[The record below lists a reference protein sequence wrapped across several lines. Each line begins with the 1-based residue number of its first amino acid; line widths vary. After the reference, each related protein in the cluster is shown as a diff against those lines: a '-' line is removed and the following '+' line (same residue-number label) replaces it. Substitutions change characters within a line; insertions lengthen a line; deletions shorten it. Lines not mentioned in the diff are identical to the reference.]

1 MHLWDALLKGTAL
14 GLFLAI
20 SVGPT
25 LFAIL
30 KYSLNHS
37 YRAGIAFILGVSI
50 SDILYVTVA
59 NLAASWLEVL
69 HEYSKEIAYG
79 GAVILIVVGVAG
91 LVGKYRPV
99 RPSATK
105 LNISNTDYVRI
116 WTSGFLINTINPAVI
131 IIWLGSVSATANT
144 SGWYRLVMFSVC
156 LSLVLGID
164 FCKVFLADAIRRK
177 LTLRRVM
184 YLQKTSSA
192 IILTFGAALFLTT
205 YFDLHINR
213 NGLQSAHYQKQFKE
227 EFKTSETLVS
237 LQPHV

>member
-1 MHLWDALLKGTAL
+1 MQLWDALLKGLAL

-37 YRAGIAFILGVSI
+37 YKAGIAFILGVSI

-69 HEYSKEIAYG
+69 HTYGKEIAYG
-79 GAVILIVVGVAG
+79 GSIILLVVGVAG
-91 LVGKYRPV
+91 LVNKYKPI
-99 RPSATK
+99 RPSVAK
-105 LNISNTDYVRI
+105 LNISNTDYFKI

-144 SGWYRLVMFSVC
+144 SGWYRFTLFTIC
-156 LSLVLGID
+156 LTVVLGID
-164 FCKVFLADAIRRK
+164 TCKVFLADAIRRK
-177 LTLRRVM
+177 LTLRRIM
-184 YLQKTSSA
+184 YLQKISSG
-192 IILTFGAALFLTT
+192 IILAFGLALLLST
-205 YFDLHINR
+205 YFNLHLDTHDL
-213 NGLQSAHYQKQFKE
+213 
-227 EFKTSETLVS
+227 
-237 LQPHV
+237 

>member
-1 MHLWDALLKGTAL
+1 MQLWGALINGILL

-37 YRAGIAFILGVSI
+37 YKAGIAFILGVSI
-50 SDILYVTVA
+50 SDILYVVVA

-69 HEYSKEIAYG
+69 QEYSREIAYSG
-79 GAVILIVVGVAG
+79 SVILLVVGLAG
-91 LVGKYRPV
+91 LVGKYKPV
-99 RPSATK
+99 RPSAAK
-105 LNISNTDYVRI
+105 FNISKTDYFKI
-116 WTSGFLINTINPAVI
+116 WSSGFLINTINPAVI

-144 SGWYRLVMFSVC
+144 SGWYRFVMFTIC
-156 LSLVLGID
+156 LAIVLGVDI
-164 FCKVFLADAIRRK
+164 CKVFLADAIRRK

-192 IILTFGAALFLTT
+192 IILAFGIALMLTT
-205 YFDLHINR
+205 YFDLHIN
-213 NGLQSAHYQKQFKE
+213 
-227 EFKTSETLVS
+227 T
-237 LQPHV
+237 

>member
-1 MHLWDALLKGTAL
+1 MQLWDALLKGIAL

-37 YRAGIAFILGVSI
+37 YKAGIAFILGVSI

-59 NLAASWLEVL
+59 NIAASWLEIL
-69 HEYSKEIAYG
+69 REYSRPIAYG
-79 GAVILIVVGVAG
+79 GAVVLLVVGLAG
-91 LVGKYRPV
+91 LVSKYRPK
-99 RPSATK
+99 RPKATK
-105 LNISNTDYVRI
+105 FNISNTDYFKI

-144 SGWYRLVMFSVC
+144 SGWYRFVMFTVC
-156 LSLVLGID
+156 LTIVLGID
-164 FCKVFLADAIRRK
+164 TCKVFLADAIRRK
-177 LTLRRVM
+177 LTLRRIM

-192 IILTFGAALFLTT
+192 IILAFGIALLLTT
-205 YFDLHINR
+205 YFNIHINTPEI
-213 NGLQSAHYQKQFKE
+213 QSVHHQKQFNKDVE
-227 EFKTSETLVS
+227 TTETLVS

>member
-1 MHLWDALLKGTAL
+1 MHLWDASLKGIAL

-37 YRAGIAFILGVSI
+37 YKAGIAFILGVSI

-59 NLAASWLEVL
+59 NMAASWLEVL
-69 HEYSKEIAYG
+69 HEFSKEIAYSG
-79 GAVILIVVGVAG
+79 SVILMVVGLAG
-91 LVGKYRPV
+91 LVGKYKPV
-99 RPSATK
+99 RPSASK
-105 LNISNTDYVRI
+105 FNISKTDYFKI

-144 SGWYRLVMFSVC
+144 SGWYRFVMFTIC
-156 LSLVLGID
+156 LAIVLGID
-164 FCKVFLADAIRRK
+164 ICKVFLADAIRRK

-184 YLQKTSSA
+184 YMQKASSA
-192 IILTFGAALFLTT
+192 IILVFGIALLLST
-205 YFDLHINR
+205 YFDLHIN
-213 NGLQSAHYQKQFKE
+213 
-227 EFKTSETLVS
+227 T
-237 LQPHV
+237 

>member
-1 MHLWDALLKGTAL
+1 MQLWDALLKGIAL

-69 HEYSKEIAYG
+69 RGYARPIAYG
-79 GAVILIVVGVAG
+79 GSAILITVGLLG
-91 LVGKYRPV
+91 LLGKYRPI
-99 RPSATK
+99 RPSKTP
-105 LNISNTDYVRI
+105 LSISNTDYIKI

-131 IIWLGSVSATANT
+131 IIWLGSVSATVDT
-144 SGWYRLVMFSVC
+144 SGWYRFVMFTVC

-164 FCKVFLADAIRRK
+164 ICKVFLADSIRRK

-192 IILTFGAALFLTT
+192 IILIFGVALLAST
-205 YFDLHINR
+205 YFNLHFNR
-213 NGLQSAHYQKQFKE
+213 KEGKSTYYQKQFNE
-227 EFKTSETLVS
+227 QPKTSETLVS
-237 LQPHV
+237 LHPHV

>member
-1 MHLWDALLKGTAL
+1 MQLWDALLKGLAL

-37 YRAGIAFILGVSI
+37 YKAGIAFILGVSF

-69 HEYSKEIAYG
+69 HEYSREISYG
-79 GAVILIVVGVAG
+79 GSIILIVVGLAG
-91 LVGKYRPV
+91 LITKYKPA

-105 LNISNTDYVRI
+105 INISNTDYFKI

-144 SGWYRLVMFSVC
+144 SGWYRLIMFTVC
-156 LSLVLGID
+156 LVIVLGID

-177 LTLRRVM
+177 LTPRRVM
-184 YLQKTSSA
+184 YMQKTSSA
-192 IILTFGAALFLTT
+192 IILAFGVGLFLTT
-205 YFDLHINR
+205 YFNIHFKEAEQ
-213 NGLQSAHYQKQFKE
+213 QSTYYKKQFITPL
-227 EFKTSETLVS
+227 KTSETLVS
-237 LQPHV
+237 LPPHV

>member
-1 MHLWDALLKGTAL
+1 MQLWDASLKGIAL

-25 LFAIL
+25 LFAII

-37 YRAGIAFILGVSI
+37 YKAGIAFILGVSI

-59 NLAASWLEVL
+59 NLAASWLEIL
-69 HEYSKEIAYG
+69 QEYSRPIAYG
-79 GAVILIVVGVAG
+79 GAVILLVVGLAG
-91 LVGKYRPV
+91 LLGKYRPV
-99 RPSATK
+99 RPTATK
-105 LNISNTDYVRI
+105 FNISNTDYFKI

-144 SGWYRLVMFSVC
+144 SGWYRFVMFTVC
-156 LSLVLGID
+156 LTIVLGVDI
-164 FCKVFLADAIRRK
+164 CKVFLADAIRRK
-177 LTLRRVM
+177 LTLRRIM

-192 IILTFGAALFLTT
+192 IILAFGIALLLTT
-205 YFDLHINR
+205 YFNIHINTPEI
-213 NGLQSAHYQKQFKE
+213 QSAHYQKQFRYNA
-227 EFKTSETLVS
+227 KTSESLVS

>member
-1 MHLWDALLKGTAL
+1 MHLWDALLKGIAL

-37 YRAGIAFILGVSI
+37 YKAGIAFILGVSF

-69 HEYSKEIAYG
+69 QQYAHEIAYG
-79 GAVILIVVGVAG
+79 GSVILITVGLAG
-91 LVGKYRPV
+91 LVGKYKPV
-99 RPSATK
+99 KPSATK
-105 LNISNTDYVRI
+105 FSISNTDYIKI

-144 SGWYRLVMFSVC
+144 SGWYRFIMFTVC
-156 LSLVLGID
+156 LAIVLGID

-184 YLQKTSSA
+184 YMQKTSSG
-192 IILTFGAALFLTT
+192 IILAFGIALLLST
-205 YFDLHINR
+205 YFNLHIN
-213 NGLQSAHYQKQFKE
+213 
-227 EFKTSETLVS
+227 T
-237 LQPHV
+237 

>member
-1 MHLWDALLKGTAL
+1 MHLWDALLKGIAL

-37 YRAGIAFILGVSI
+37 YRAGIAFILGVSF

-59 NLAASWLEVL
+59 NLAASWLELL

-79 GAVILIVVGVAG
+79 GAVILIVVGLAG
-91 LVGKYRPV
+91 VIGKYRPV
-99 RPSATK
+99 RPSTK
-105 LNISNTDYVRI
+105 TLNISNKDYVKI

-144 SGWYRLVMFSVC
+144 SGWYRFIMFTVC
-156 LSLVLGID
+156 LTLVLGID

-184 YLQKTSSA
+184 YMQKASSV

-205 YFDLHINR
+205 YFDLHIN
-213 NGLQSAHYQKQFKE
+213 QKETVSTYYQKQFE
-227 EFKTSETLVS
+227 EEQKTSETLVP
-237 LQPHV
+237 LQSHV